1 MASLSPRLTATPSA
15 APTYNVGMAETF
27 SWIPVEGAGR
37 PLFARTMYLAN
48 PEDIKV
54 SLSADNLSVGID
66 TTDVENLIIKSNTL
80 LNVLTADTYSI
91 ENFTNSIDA
100 YADAIDQSILD
111 TNTKLNFL
119 TAVDYATKEKQDSV
133 ITLLNALTAKETS
146 INLDVSAININTNE
160 VEGLIKN
167 SNTLL
172 NELTAK
178 PITDVSGIETKLNA
192 LTSVQFAT
200 STNQLNTNNLL
211 NSLTALQETKQGQII
226 TLLNAITG
234 MSIDVDLTTDQI
246 NLNTDQV
253 ETLLNDLTGTNIK
266 VPGFSIPP
274 YTEINLSYYGTTNNL
289 ASVSYINNSTTVL
302 NLSFSYATNPPTT
315 NDALLTNVKKV

>member
-1 MASLSPRLTATPSA
+1 MAGLSPLLTATPTA
-15 APTYNVGMAETF
+15 PPTYNVGMAETF
-27 SWIPVEGAGR
+27 SWVPVEGAGR
-37 PLFARTMYLAN
+37 PLFARATYLAN
-48 PEDIKV
+48 PGDIKV
-54 SLSADNLSVGID
+54 SLSAGDIGITVN
-66 TTDVENLIIKSNTL
+66 TTDLENLVAKSNTL
-80 LNVLTADTYSI
+80 LNTLTADTYSI
-91 ENFTNSIDA
+91 ENFVDSIDA
-100 YADAIDQSILD
+100 YVDVIDQNVLEV
-111 TNTKLNFL
+111 NTKLSLL
-119 TAVDYATKEKQDSV
+119 TAVDYATKGKQDSV
-133 ITLLNALTAKETS
+133 ITLLNVLTAKETS
-146 INLDVSAININTNE
+146 INLDVSAINVNTNE
-160 VEGLIKN
+160 VEGLIKA

-172 NELTAK
+172 NSLTAK

-200 STNQLNTNNLL
+200 SPNQLNTNNLL
-211 NSLTALQETKQGQII
+211 NSLTALQETKQSQII
-226 TLLNAITG
+226 TLLNAITS

-274 YTEINLSYYGTTNNL
+274 YTEINLSYYGATNNL

-302 NLSFSYATNPPTT
+302 SLSFGYATNPPTS